1 MKPLL
6 SSVYCIVE
14 ICIASYGLITS
25 PYPVYYLC
33 VLYSRLT
40 HDFFTIEQNML
51 HTFSKYLLVFIPI
64 HVILVF
70 LSKPSH
76 NIYLFICR
84 TIFVYTVVLFLASL
98 VLYSFGYSYSR
109 RVEEITLLS
118 TLLASY
124 MLLPIIHYGNQYKKH
139 CKVFLTMKY
148 INYYY
153 YIVHKQ
159 IMT

>member
-6 SSVYCIVE
+6 SSIYCIVE

-33 VLYSRLT
+33 ILHYRLS

-64 HVILVF
+64 HLILVF

-84 TIFVYTVVLFLASL
+84 TIFVYTVVLFLSSL
-98 VLYSFGYSYSR
+98 VLYSFGYSYSSR
-109 RVEEITLLS
+109 IEEITLLS
-118 TLLASY
+118 TFLASY
-124 MLLPIIHYGNQYKKH
+124 MLLPIIHYGSQYKKH
-139 CKVFLTMKY
+139 CKVLLTMKY
-148 INYYY
+148 YIIIIYY
-153 YIVHKQ
+153 V
-159 IMT
+159 